1 MQSYIRTP
9 LCKINHCT
17 ISRRNSSLSEPVVVV
32 LVDAVVEELAGEGE
46 EEVEGD
52 EDEEEHREE
61 HPRLHVDPQG
71 DLLRFGGLGVER

>member
-1 MQSYIRTP
+1 MK
-9 LCKINHCT
+9 L
-17 ISRRNSSLSEPVVVV
+17 LSETVVIV

-71 DLLRFGGLGVER
+71 DLLRFWGRKMTLRLRKVLHQIHQISR